1 MRENDFVI
9 RKYCPNFKGYSNGTR
24 GPENDDDLNDFF
36 AGHYEI
42 ETFRND
48 LFFDEQGFI
57 GRNLSGSYALKTGDE
72 EFHAYVD
79 ELTAL
84 FYKYSN
90 NGALVMPN
98 LTRSFVGRV

>member
-1 MRENDFVI
+1 MCAI
-9 RKYCPNFKGYSNGTR
+9 YSQYRPSFLG
-24 GPENDDDLNDFF
+24 EFIEYLNDL
-36 AGHYEI
+36 I
-42 ETFRND
+42 
-48 LFFDEQGFI
+48 FDEQGFI
-57 GRNLSGSYALKTGDE
+57 GRNLSGSYALKAGDE
-72 EFHAYVD
+72 GFQAYVD